1 MLISGTSVPDE
12 PCATASGPT
21 TPAQP
26 ARRRRWPWITALV
39 VLFALLVSAGAVAGS
54 TVSYADSLEG
64 RLLPGTV
71 IAGVD
76 VGSMTHDEALKR
88 VRAILRS
95 DLDRTMVVH
104 WKGQR
109 WTSSARDLGAR
120 TNARDI
126 IAKVARSQTGL
137 TWQDWARMRWLGERE
152 DIAAHVRVRYR
163 RPAARA
169 FIHSIAN
176 AVDAE
181 PVDAELSVD
190 GRSISVSE
198 AQVGYRANRKRAVDQ
213 LMARLN
219 GHGRKVALRVK
230 TLKPAVTPADFDQ
243 VLLLDQSE
251 HRLTLHLDGVRTHS
265 WTVATGT
272 GDYPTPLGRYSVTE
286 KRYLPTWVNPSP
298 DTWGKDLP
306 AEIPPGKN
314 NPLGLRALN
323 WDAPAIRFHG
333 TQAVD
338 SLGTDASHGCVR
350 MANADVVE
358 LYDLVD
364 VGAVIVSQS

>member
-1 MLISGTSVPDE
+1 MTGDPTPETSPG
-12 PCATASGPT
+12 AAA
-21 TPAQP
+21 PAR
-26 ARRRRWPWITALV
+26 RRRRWPWVTALV

-71 IAGVD
+71 IAGID
-76 VGSMTHDEALKR
+76 VGSQTHQEALR
-88 VRAILRS
+88 HVRKVLAA

-104 WKGQR
+104 WQGQR
-109 WTSSARDLGAR
+109 WTASARDLGAR
-120 TNARDI
+120 TNARGI
-126 IAKVARSQTGL
+126 IAKVAQSQTGL

-152 DIAAHVRVRYR
+152 DIAAHVRVHYR
-163 RPAARA
+163 RPAVRA
-169 FIHSIAN
+169 FIRSIADE
-176 AVDAE
+176 VDVE

-190 GRSISVSE
+190 GDSISVSE
-198 AQVGYRANRKRAVDQ
+198 AQVGYRANRKRAVSQ
-213 LMARLN
+213 LMDRLN
-219 GHGRKVALRVK
+219 GRGRKVALRVK
-230 TLKPAVTPADFDQ
+230 TLEPEVTEAAFDQ

-251 HRLTLHLDGVRTHS
+251 HRLTLHLGGVQTHS

-286 KRYLPTWVNPSP
+286 KRYMPTWVNPSP

-350 MANADVVE
+350 MANKDVIE